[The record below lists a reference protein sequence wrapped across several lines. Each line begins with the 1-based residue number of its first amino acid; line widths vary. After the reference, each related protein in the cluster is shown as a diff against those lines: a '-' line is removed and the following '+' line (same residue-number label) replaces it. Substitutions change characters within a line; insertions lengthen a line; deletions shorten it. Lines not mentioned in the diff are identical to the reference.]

1 MGERAVKELTE
12 VVNFIDGRGEET
24 VMQQQYFKQ
33 KATTYFKELFG
44 LLTQREK
51 KARVGALE
59 GKE

>member
-33 KATTYFKELFG
+33 KATTYFKELLYPFIVD
-44 LLTQREK
+44 
-51 KARVGALE
+51 KAQ
-59 GKE
+59 

>member
-33 KATTYFKELFG
+33 KATTYFKELLYPFIVD
-44 LLTQREK
+44 
-51 KARVGALE
+51 KAQWITIQYL
-59 GKE
+59 